1 VCVFESGECGGAGG
15 FAEGGFLHGVGFD
28 GESEFVAVFD
38 EVGEDVAVAVD
49 ARNLRGREGELGVRG
64 FGGGDVHE
72 EGLAFWFG
80 SVSERIENIKGVG
93 WAIVFFLGV

>member
-1 VCVFESGECGGAGG
+1 
-15 FAEGGFLHGVGFD
+15 
-28 GESEFVAVFD
+28 
-38 EVGEDVAVAVD
+38 VAVD

-93 WAIVFFLGV
+93 GAGQLFTFGGGLKRVVGTVGLVGADWLLWSGG

>member
-1 VCVFESGECGGAGG
+1 
-15 FAEGGFLHGVGFD
+15 
-28 GESEFVAVFD
+28 
-38 EVGEDVAVAVD
+38 VAVD

-93 WAIVFFLGV
+93 WAIVFFLGGCEAGGWDRGVGRGGLAALERRIGRSG